1 MHPANRN
8 FVPVGPR
15 NYKCTAEASKSF
27 QQSTYCLKAA
37 PHKVCRGDLPF
48 GYLIN
53 WWSVLGGD
61 RIDRAAEVCGS
72 VLFSYQIGDAT
83 TDKG

>member
-1 MHPANRN
+1 M
-8 FVPVGPR
+8 
-15 NYKCTAEASKSF
+15 Y
-27 QQSTYCLKAA
+27 
-37 PHKVCRGDLPF
+37 RGELPF

-72 VLFSYQIGDAT
+72 VLFSDQIGDAA

>member
-1 MHPANRN
+1 M
-8 FVPVGPR
+8 
-15 NYKCTAEASKSF
+15 Y
-27 QQSTYCLKAA
+27 
-37 PHKVCRGDLPF
+37 RGELPF

-53 WWSVLGGD
+53 WWSVFCGD

-72 VLFSYQIGDAT
+72 VLFSDQIGDAA